1 MTSISKLIAENGEEP
16 QRWQCPEVEEED
28 EFIHPTA
35 TGRFKGP
42 LTAEKIE
49 RIQQMAYKEAYD
61 DGLKKGYEQGEAKLR
76 AKLEQQANVVT
87 RLLNTLARPI
97 EQLDEEV
104 EQQLVEL
111 ALIMTRQ
118 MVRREIKTEPGEVV
132 AIVKEAIAALPVVSK
147 NVHIHLHP
155 DDIAMVKEAL
165 SVSHDETQWHFVE
178 DVSLTRGDCRVVTDA
193 SSIDATLEN
202 RLTAMVVNMLGG
214 ARAEDGD
221 AGQADRT

>member
-1 MTSISKLIAENGEEP
+1 MEGGEEP
-16 QRWQCPEVEEED
+16 QRWQCPEVEESD
-28 EFIHPTA
+28 ESIR
-35 TGRFKGP
+35 TGSGGFKGP

-61 DGLKKGYEQGEAKLR
+61 EGLKKGYEQGEAKLR
-76 AKLEQQANVVT
+76 AKLEWQVDLVT

-111 ALIMTRQ
+111 ALILTRQ

-132 AIVKEAIAALPVVSK
+132 AIVKEAIAALPIVSK

-155 DDIAMVKEAL
+155 DDIAIVKDAL
-165 SVSHDETQWHFVE
+165 SVSHNETQWYFVE
-178 DVSLTRGDCRVVTDA
+178 DVSLTHGDCRVVTDA

-221 AGQADRT
+221 ASQVDRT